1 VTRPLL
7 AVDHVVYAVTD
18 LDRAGARFLE
28 DVGLGSVAGG
38 RHAGWGTANR
48 IVPLGDAYLELIT
61 VEDETVA
68 SRSPFGASVLRAVS
82 DGDGWLTWAVRDD
95 RLDATAA
102 RLGLT
107 IGAGERTRPDGGI
120 LRWRNAGVD
129 DPTRSAELPFFI
141 AWERPEAMHPG
152 HMPVEHPSHADGI
165 AWIELRGDPTA
176 FDRWTDGADLP
187 VRFADGPE
195 GLHAVVLRIP
205 DGDRILR

>member
-1 VTRPLL
+1 ML
-7 AVDHVVYAVTD
+7 AVDHVVYAVAD
-18 LDRAGARFLE
+18 IDRAAARLVE
-28 DVGLGSVAGG
+28 DVGLASVAGG
-38 RHAGWGTANR
+38 RHPGWGTANR
-48 IVPLGDAYLELIT
+48 IVPLGGEYLELIT

-107 IGAGERTRPDGGI
+107 IGAGERTQPDGRI

-129 DPTRSAELPFFI
+129 DPRRSPELPFFI
-141 AWERPEAMHPG
+141 AWEGPEAMHPG
-152 HMPVEHPSHADGI
+152 RTPVEHPSHADGI
-165 AWIELRGDPTA
+165 AWIELGGDATA

-187 VRFADGPE
+187 VRFVG
-195 GLHAVVLRIP
+195 GSGGIGSVAVRTSAGAELVV
-205 DGDRILR
+205 